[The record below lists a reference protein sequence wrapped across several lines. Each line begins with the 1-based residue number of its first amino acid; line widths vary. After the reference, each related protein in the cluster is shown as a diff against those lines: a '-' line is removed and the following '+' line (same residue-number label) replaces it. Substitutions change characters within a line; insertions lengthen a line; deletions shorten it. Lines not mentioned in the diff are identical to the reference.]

1 MKPSVHALGNL
12 TKTPVLE
19 QTKNGVATCSF
30 TVACNGFREND
41 TTFLWCRAY
50 RETAENICKFLQK
63 GSPIYVVGELS
74 QYVSEKDKLSH
85 TYCDVI
91 RAQFVGGARR
101 EGPPPIDE
109 ERASRGRTEAS
120 EGGESEDASF

>member
-41 TTFLWCRAY
+41 TTFLWRRAY

-74 QYVSEKDKLSH
+74 QYVSGK
-85 TYCDVI
+85 
-91 RAQFVGGARR
+91 GGAVRR
-101 EGPPPIDE
+101 RGGRRCSVLTMW
-109 ERASRGRTEAS
+109 RALRCRRRK
-120 EGGESEDASF
+120 